1 MATQTN
7 NKRKPN
13 ITLTRSDHERLG
25 RLADT
30 FAARS
35 PDVADQLFAE
45 LDRARIVDDA
55 ALGSDIVRM
64 GSTVRFTTDSGEDR
78 TVVLVFPGEADIA
91 EGKVSVLTPIGAA
104 LIGLTAGQ
112 TIDWP
117 ARDGRIHRLTVE
129 SVAPQAALP
138 EAASA

>member
-1 MATQTN
+1 MATQNTSR
-7 NKRKPN
+7 RKPN

-25 RLADT
+25 RLAET
-30 FAARS
+30 FAERS

-55 ALGSDIVRM
+55 ALRPDIVRM
-64 GSTVRFTTDSGEDR
+64 GSTVRFSTDSGEDR

-104 LIGLTAGQ
+104 LIGLSAGQ
-112 TIDWP
+112 AIDWP
-117 ARDGRIHRLTVE
+117 SRDGRIHKLTVE
-129 SVAPQAALP
+129 SVAPQAAAP
-138 EAASA
+138 A